1 MQWSCHDV
9 YILIPLYNSTK
20 AVNLAIPHKTNS
32 NKSILK
38 WMGRF
43 YGLNWMHR
51 KTFYGLSTRETFLEE
66 KLTSLLK
73 YAFDWHF
80 NSMKA

>member
-1 MQWSCHDV
+1 
-9 YILIPLYNSTK
+9 
-20 AVNLAIPHKTNS
+20 
-32 NKSILK
+32 
-38 WMGRF
+38 
-43 YGLNWMHR
+43 MHR